1 MRLRLGEAH
10 ASGVDATTM
19 AGAAEQRFDG
29 GVFHASL
36 EGGRS
41 GASIALSGSA
51 VEATT
56 PEGQGFSVAFTEAE
70 LSLGGASGR
79 MWFCRSR
86 DRATTIFSEALGF
99 ADALRRT
106 GQRDLVERLDA
117 IETARRH
124 GLRRYLGLL
133 GAGLLLLA
141 GLVFGGLLLTRH
153 AGGLA
158 LRALPL
164 EADKQVGKL
173 AIENMD
179 LGGSKVR
186 DKVLEDAVKVV
197 LTRLS
202 KAQGS
207 SFRFEPRVVDSDKVN
222 AFALPGG
229 PIVVYTGL
237 LREAESPEEFAGVLA
252 HEMAHV
258 TRRHGMQRIGQSL
271 GVVALIQLLFGD
283 VSGVMAVAV
292 ELLRAGTIN
301 SYGRDQEREADLDA
315 VDRMRAAGLSPAA
328 LADFFARLQ
337 KEEGS
342 LTIPAWLGDHPDL
355 EERVRAVRARAK
367 ALGSVTP
374 KPLGLDWEEVR
385 RHAGATPVK
394 P

>member
-1 MRLRLGEAH
+1 
-10 ASGVDATTM
+10 M
-19 AGAAEQRFDG
+19 AGTERFEG

-41 GASIALSGSA
+41 GARLALTDHA

-56 PEGQGFSVAFTEAE
+56 PDGQQFSVPYAE
-70 LSLGGASGR
+70 LELTLGGASGK

-86 DRATTIFSEALGF
+86 DRETTLFSEAAGF
-99 ADALRRT
+99 ASALRQV
-106 GQRDLVERLDA
+106 GQRELLARLDA
-117 IETARRH
+117 IDGERQHAQ
-124 GLRRYLGLL
+124 RRYL
-133 GAGLLLLA
+133 ALLLTGALVLA
-141 GLVFGGLLLTRH
+141 GLVLGGFLLTRH

-158 LRALPL
+158 LRALPI

-179 LGGSKVR
+179 VGGARMR
-186 DKVLEDAVKVV
+186 DRVLEDAVKAV
-197 LTRLS
+197 LARLS
-202 KAQGS
+202 KAQAS
-207 SFRFEPRVVDSDKVN
+207 RFQFEPRVVDSSQVN

-229 PIVVYTGL
+229 PIVIYTGL
-237 LREAESPEEFAGVLA
+237 LREAESADEFAGVLA

-315 VDRMRAAGLSPAA
+315 VDRMRAAQLRPAA
-328 LADFFARLQ
+328 LADFFERLRREQ
-337 KEEGS
+337 GS
-342 LTIPAWLGDHPDL
+342 VTIPAWLGDHPDL
-355 EERVRAVRARAK
+355 EERVRAVRKRAE
-367 ALGSVTP
+367 ALGKPQP
-374 KPLGLDWEEVR
+374 KAFDFDWQEVR
-385 RHAGATPVK
+385 RHAGLRDEK
-394 P
+394 PTDEKPTEEEPTDKKP